1 MNASQTLSLIPLI
14 IIEGI
19 LNSIHQQIRR
29 CADNNVDNVLNKL
42 QNKYSQIK

>member
-1 MNASQTLSLIPLI
+1 MNASQTLSLKFLI

-19 LNSIHQQIRR
+19 LNFIQQQIRR
-29 CADNNVDNVLNKL
+29 CGDNNVDNVLNKL